1 MLQMAKT
8 FRIFCTVE
16 NLEADAQW
24 FSMENKLIVYGMT
37 VAPLV
42 QWILFSQLF
51 DQVVFRA

>member
-1 MLQMAKT
+1 MLQMPKT

-24 FSMENKLIVYGMT
+24 FSTENKLIVYGMT